1 MFAQAA
7 LTEPSGA
14 SPWRPARPLPP
25 TEDIDFVSP
34 DSPAP
39 AAPASTPGEST
50 PPLSRR
56 ELRERERAL
65 ALASDVS
72 LASGSDDLLAAPTAE
87 QLREAERRVASIRS
101 APAPVPAPRATPL
114 RPVRR
119 ARVGGLVALSFV
131 AAIVAATSL
140 PATSLLT
147 AEDVQAQSLS
157 TPFGADARRGAQS
170 FVAGEVSAET
180 VARDGFGVQERKTQ
194 TNVADIVRTSDTGFT
209 NDPNASIQ
217 WPFAVGVPVG
227 DRFGY
232 RNCAGCSVNHGGTDF
247 NPGDGSPIQAIADGI
262 VRTVIDGEGSLG
274 VHVIVDHEID
284 GQLVSSVYAH
294 MQHGSAAV
302 SEGDP
307 VKVGQILGL
316 VGTTGMST
324 GPHLHFEIRLDG
336 VTKVDSYLWL
346 KANAGR

>member
-1 MFAQAA
+1 M
-7 LTEPSGA
+7 
-14 SPWRPARPLPP
+14 
-25 TEDIDFVSP
+25 SP

-39 AAPASTPGEST
+39 AASASTLGEST

-56 ELRERERAL
+56 ELRERERAA
-65 ALASDVS
+65 ALAAEVASDGAVS
-72 LASGSDDLLAAPTAE
+72 VS
-87 QLREAERRVASIRS
+87 QLQEAERRVAASRRTP
-101 APAPVPAPRATPL
+101 PAPVPAPRVGAL
-114 RPVRR
+114 RPAQGGRR
-119 ARVGGLVALSFV
+119 LGGLVALSFA
-131 AAIVAATSL
+131 AAIIAATSV

-147 AEDVQAQSLS
+147 AEDVQAQSMTS
-157 TPFGADARRGAQS
+157 VTGGQERGSQS
-170 FVAGEVSAET
+170 FVAGEVGAET
-180 VARDGFGVQERKTQ
+180 ASRDGFGVQERKTQ
-194 TNVADIVRTSDTGFT
+194 TNVADIGRTSDTGFT

-247 NPGDGSPIQAIADGI
+247 NPGDGSPIQSIADGV
-262 VRTVIDGEGSLG
+262 VRTVVDGEGSLG

-284 GQLVSSVYAH
+284 GELVSSVYAH

-307 VKVGQILGL
+307 VKVGQLLGL

-336 VTKVDSYLWL
+336 TTKVDSYLWL
-346 KANAGR
+346 KANANR

>member
-1 MFAQAA
+1 M
-7 LTEPSGA
+7 
-14 SPWRPARPLPP
+14 
-25 TEDIDFVSP
+25 SP
-34 DSPAP
+34 DSPLP
-39 AAPASTPGEST
+39 AASASTAGEST
-50 PPLSRR
+50 PPLTRR

-65 ALASDVS
+65 STAAAD
-72 LASGSDDLLAAPTAE
+72 AAPTGTPAEVGGTAASAE
-87 QLREAERRVASIRS
+87 QLREAERRVASVRS
-101 APAPVPAPRATPL
+101 APEPVRAPRAAPL

-119 ARVGGLVALSFV
+119 TRTGGLVALSFV
-131 AAIVAATSL
+131 AAMVAATSL

-147 AEDVQAQSLS
+147 ADDVQAQGLAAS
-157 TPFGADARRGAQS
+157 TPSSAAAADVRAATQS
-170 FVAGEVSAET
+170 FVTGEVSADT

-209 NDPNASIQ
+209 NDANASIQ

-247 NPGDGSPIQAIADGI
+247 NPGDGSPIQAIADGV

-294 MQHGSAAV
+294 MQHGTAAV
-302 SEGDP
+302 NEGDP
-307 VKVGQILGL
+307 VKVGQLLGL
-316 VGTTGMST
+316 VGSTGMST

>member
-1 MFAQAA
+1 M
-7 LTEPSGA
+7 
-14 SPWRPARPLPP
+14 
-25 TEDIDFVSP
+25 SP

-39 AAPASTPGEST
+39 AAPAPTPGEST

-56 ELRERERAL
+56 ELRERERAE
-65 ALASDVS
+65 ALAAQAEAEGST
-72 LASGSDDLLAAPTAE
+72 ASAADL
-87 QLREAERRVASIRS
+87 QEAERRVASVRS
-101 APAPVPAPRATPL
+101 APEPVAAPRVSPA
-114 RPVRR
+114 RPVRGGR
-119 ARVGGLVALSFV
+119 RVGGLVALSFV
-131 AAIVAATSL
+131 AAMVAATSL

-147 AEDVQAQSLS
+147 ADDVQAQNL
-157 TPFGADARRGAQS
+157 TTVAEAARGSQS
-170 FVAGEVSAET
+170 FTTGEVSAET

-247 NPGDGSPIQAIADGI
+247 NPGDGSPIQAIADGV

-294 MQHGSAAV
+294 MQHGTAAV
-302 SEGDP
+302 NEGDP
-307 VKVGQILGL
+307 VKVGQLLGL
-316 VGTTGMST
+316 VGSTGMST

-346 KANAGR
+346 KANANR

>member
-1 MFAQAA
+1 M
-7 LTEPSGA
+7 
-14 SPWRPARPLPP
+14 
-25 TEDIDFVSP
+25 SP
-34 DSPAP
+34 DSPLP
-39 AAPASTPGEST
+39 AAPATTPGESL
-50 PPLSRR
+50 PPLTRR
-56 ELRERERAL
+56 ELRERERAE
-65 ALASDVS
+65 ALAAAAGAEGVAVGPTELRDAEQRVATARS
-72 LASGSDDLLAAPTAE
+72 AAPSPVSAP
-87 QLREAERRVASIRS
+87 RVA
-101 APAPVPAPRATPL
+101 PL
-114 RPVRR
+114 RPARSGRR
-119 ARVGGLVALSFV
+119 MGGVVALSFV
-131 AAIVAATSL
+131 AAMVAATSL

-147 AEDVQAQSLS
+147 AEDVQAQNLVVAPGD
-157 TPFGADARRGAQS
+157 TAPRDAQS
-170 FVAGEVSAET
+170 FTTGEVSAET

-194 TNVADIVRTSDTGFT
+194 TDVSAIVRTSDAGFT

-247 NPGDGSPIQAIADGI
+247 NPGNGSPIQAIADGV

-294 MQHGSAAV
+294 MQHGTAAV
-302 SEGDP
+302 NEGDP
-307 VKVGQILGL
+307 VKVGQLLGL

>member
-1 MFAQAA
+1 MR
-7 LTEPSGA
+7 LVRLS
-14 SPWRPARPLPP
+14 P
-25 TEDIDFVSP
+25 TEDPDFVSP
-34 DSPAP
+34 DSPSP
-39 AAPASTPGEST
+39 AASASTPGEST

-56 ELRERERAL
+56 ELRERERAQ
-65 ALASDVS
+65 ALAAEVAAETDTAAPV
-72 LASGSDDLLAAPTAE
+72 ATDLLD
-87 QLREAERRVASIRS
+87 AERRVAQARAAATR
-101 APAPVPAPRATPL
+101 APAPVPAPRVTPL
-114 RPVRR
+114 RPAPRT
-119 ARVGGLVALSFV
+119 RVGGLVALSFV

-147 AEDVQAQSLS
+147 AEDVQAQNLTGVLAPGVDLREGS
-157 TPFGADARRGAQS
+157 QS
-170 FVAGEVSAET
+170 FVAGAVGAET

-194 TNVADIVRTSDTGFT
+194 TDVAAIVRTSDAGFT
-209 NDPNASIQ
+209 NDQNASIQ

-247 NPGDGSPIQAIADGI
+247 NPGNGSPIQAIADGV

-284 GQLVSSVYAH
+284 GELVSSVYAH
-294 MQHGSAAV
+294 MQHGTAAV
-302 SEGDP
+302 EEGDP
-307 VKVGQILGL
+307 VKVGQLLGL
-316 VGTTGMST
+316 VGSTGMST
-324 GPHLHFEIRLDG
+324 GPHLHFEIRIDG

>member
-1 MFAQAA
+1 M
-7 LTEPSGA
+7 
-14 SPWRPARPLPP
+14 PLVRLSP
-25 TEDIDFVSP
+25 TEEPDLLSP

-56 ELRERERAL
+56 ELRERERAE
-65 ALASDVS
+65 ALAAETGDDGP
-72 LASGSDDLLAAPTAE
+72 LASVDEL
-87 QLREAERRVASIRS
+87 QEAERRVASVRS
-101 APAPVPAPRATPL
+101 APEPKAAPRVAPL
-114 RPVRR
+114 QPVRR
-119 ARVGGLVALSFV
+119 GRRVGGLVALSFV
-131 AAIVAATSL
+131 AAMVAATSL

-147 AEDVQAQSLS
+147 ADDVQAQNLVSV
-157 TPFGADARRGAQS
+157 AEVARGSQS
-170 FVAGEVSAET
+170 FTTGEVSAET

-194 TNVADIVRTSDTGFT
+194 TNVADIGRTSDSGFT

-247 NPGDGSPIQAIADGI
+247 NPGDGSPIQAIADGV

-302 SEGDP
+302 NEGDP
-307 VKVGQILGL
+307 VKVGQLLGL

-346 KANAGR
+346 KANANR

>member
-1 MFAQAA
+1 M
-7 LTEPSGA
+7 
-14 SPWRPARPLPP
+14 
-25 TEDIDFVSP
+25 
-34 DSPAP
+34 
-39 AAPASTPGEST
+39 
-50 PPLSRR
+50 
-56 ELRERERAL
+56 
-65 ALASDVS
+65 
-72 LASGSDDLLAAPTAE
+72 
-87 QLREAERRVASIRS
+87 
-101 APAPVPAPRATPL
+101 
-114 RPVRR
+114 
-119 ARVGGLVALSFV
+119 
-131 AAIVAATSL
+131 
-140 PATSLLT
+140 
-147 AEDVQAQSLS
+147 
-157 TPFGADARRGAQS
+157 
-170 FVAGEVSAET
+170 
-180 VARDGFGVQERKTQ
+180 
-194 TNVADIVRTSDTGFT
+194 

-247 NPGDGSPIQAIADGI
+247 NPGDGSPIQSIADGV

-302 SEGDP
+302 HEGDP
-307 VKVGQILGL
+307 VKVGQLLGL